1 MNTFSTL
8 NVSFLIRK
16 NRSNKLGEA
25 PIYIRFSIDNER
37 VEISTGRHIK
47 PTDWNSKLNKAITK
61 KKGAGQ
67 LNKFLD
73 VLKNSIYDHH
83 TEMVKN
89 GEHITAKKLKTRFLG
104 IDEDRKTLL
113 EVFEYHNKQ
122 ITELIGITYAPA
134 TIQRYNTT
142 LDHIKSFLKHQY
154 NLKDIAL
161 HRIKYSFIIDLE
173 HYFKTVRKC
182 NNNTTYKYLKNFKK
196 VINIAIK
203 NEWLNKDPFAKF
215 KSTLVEVKRGFLTKD
230 ELQKLENLKL
240 SFPRLDV
247 VRDIFVFSC
256 YTGLAYIDVSN
267 LTRENIRIGI
277 DGNLWILLEREK
289 TKTPSNIPIL
299 PQAHNLIKKYV
310 DHPAKKTEQ
319 HIFPSFSNQKLNAY
333 LKELADLAS
342 INKNLTFHIARHTF
356 ATTITLA
363 NGVPI
368 ESISSMLG
376 HKNIRTTQI
385 YSKVVNEKVSKD
397 MNKLK
402 RKLQ

>member
-16 NRSNKLGEA
+16 NRSNKLGQA
-25 PIYIRFSIDNER
+25 PIYIRFSINNER
-37 VEISTGRHIK
+37 VEISTGRSIN
-47 PTDWNSKLNKAITK
+47 PQDWDSKLNKAITK

-73 VLKNSIYDHH
+73 VLKNTIYDHH

-89 GEHITAKKLKTRFLG
+89 GELISARKLKARFLG
-104 IDEDRKTLL
+104 IEEDKKTLL
-113 EVFEYHNKQ
+113 QVFEYHNKQ
-122 ITELIGITYAPA
+122 MEELQGITYAVA
-134 TIQRYNTT
+134 TVKRYITT
-142 LDHIKSFLKHQY
+142 LDHVRRFLKHQY
-154 NLKDIAL
+154 KLNDIPL
-161 HRIKYSFIIDLE
+161 SRLKYSFIIDFE

-182 NNNTTYKYLKNFKK
+182 NNNSTYKYLKNMRK
-196 VINIAIK
+196 VINLAIR
-203 NEWLNKDPFAKF
+203 NEWLDKDPFAKYQT
-215 KSTLVEVKRGFLTKD
+215 KLIEVKREYLTKE

-240 SFPRLDV
+240 SFPRLGV

-267 LTRENIRIGI
+267 LTKENIRIGI

-310 DHPAKKTEQ
+310 DHPAKKSED

-342 INKNLTFHIARHTF
+342 IDKNLTFHIARHTF

-397 MNKLK
+397 MSKLK
-402 RKLQ
+402 RKLR

>member
-8 NVSFLIRK
+8 NISFLIRK

-25 PIYIRFSIDNER
+25 PIYIRFSINNER
-37 VEISTGRHIK
+37 VEISTGRSINPHNW
-47 PTDWNSKLNKAITK
+47 DSKLLKAITK

-67 LNKFLD
+67 LNKFLE

-89 GEHITAKKLKTRFLG
+89 GDLISAKKLKARFLG
-104 IDEDRKTLL
+104 IEENKKTLIQ
-113 EVFEYHNKQ
+113 VFEYHNMQMK
-122 ITELIGITYAPA
+122 ELQGISYAEA
-134 TIQRYNTT
+134 TVKRYITT
-142 LDHIKSFLKHQY
+142 LDHVKRFLKHQY
-154 NLKDIAL
+154 NLNDIPL
-161 HRIKYSFIIDLE
+161 TRLKYSFIVDFE

-182 NNNTTYKYLKNFKK
+182 NNNSTYKYLKNMRK
-196 VINIAIK
+196 VINLAIR
-203 NEWLNKDPFAKF
+203 NEWLDKDPFAKY
-215 KSTLVEVKRGFLTKD
+215 KTKLIEVKRECLNKE
-230 ELQKLENLKL
+230 ELKSLESLKL
-240 SFPRLDV
+240 TFPRLEV
-247 VRDIFVFSC
+247 VRDMFIFSC
-256 YTGLAYIDVSN
+256 YTGLAYIDISN
-267 LTRENIRIGI
+267 LTKDNIRIGI

-299 PQAHNLIKKYV
+299 PQANDLIKKYAN
-310 DHPAKKTEQ
+310 HPAKKTEQ

-342 INKNLTFHIARHTF
+342 IDKNLTFHIARHTF

-397 MNKLK
+397 MSKLK
-402 RKLQ
+402 RKLR

>member
-8 NVSFLIRK
+8 NISFLIRK

-25 PIYIRFSIDNER
+25 PIYIRFSINNER
-37 VEISTGRHIK
+37 VEISTGRSIN
-47 PTDWNSKLNKAITK
+47 PQNWDSKLSKAITK
-61 KKGAGQ
+61 KTGAGQ

-73 VLKNSIYDHH
+73 TLKNSIYDHH

-89 GEHITAKKLKTRFLG
+89 GELVSARKLKARFLG
-104 IDEDRKTLL
+104 IEENKKTLIQ
-113 EVFEYHNKQ
+113 VFEYHNKQ
-122 ITELIGITYAPA
+122 MEELQGITYAIA
-134 TIQRYNTT
+134 TVKRYITT
-142 LDHIKSFLKHQY
+142 LDHVKRFLKHQY
-154 NLKDIAL
+154 KLNDIPL
-161 HRIKYSFIIDLE
+161 TRLKYSFIIDFE

-182 NNNTTYKYLKNFKK
+182 NNNTTYKYLKNLRKI
-196 VINIAIK
+196 INLAIR
-203 NEWLNKDPFAKF
+203 NEWLDKDPFAKYRT
-215 KSTLVEVKRGFLTKD
+215 KLIEVKRGFLNKD
-230 ELQKLENLKL
+230 ELLSLENLKL
-240 SFPRLDV
+240 AFPRLSV

-256 YTGLAYIDVSN
+256 YTGLAYIDVTN
-267 LTRENIRIGI
+267 LTKENIRIGI

-299 PQAHNLIKKYV
+299 PQAHDLIKKYA

-342 INKNLTFHIARHTF
+342 IDKNLTFHIARHTF

-397 MNKLK
+397 MSKLK
-402 RKLQ
+402 RKLR

>member
-1 MNTFSTL
+1 MTTFSTL

-25 PIYIRFSIDNER
+25 PIYMRFSINNER
-37 VEISTGRHIK
+37 AEISTGRSIN
-47 PTDWNSKLNKAITK
+47 PQDWDSKLNKAITK

-67 LNKFLD
+67 FNKFLD

-89 GEHITAKKLKTRFLG
+89 GELISAKKLKARFLG
-104 IDEDRKTLL
+104 IEEDKKTLL
-113 EVFEYHNKQ
+113 QVFEYHNKQ
-122 ITELIGITYAPA
+122 MEELQGITYAEA
-134 TIQRYNTT
+134 TVKRYITT
-142 LDHIKSFLKHQY
+142 LDHVKRFLKHQY
-154 NLKDIAL
+154 NLNDIPLARL
-161 HRIKYSFIIDLE
+161 KYSFIVDFE

-182 NNNTTYKYLKNFKK
+182 NNNSTYKYLKNMRK
-196 VINIAIK
+196 VINLAIR
-203 NEWLNKDPFAKF
+203 NEWLDKDPFAKY
-215 KSTLVEVKRGFLTKD
+215 KTKLIEVKRECLNKE
-230 ELQKLENLKL
+230 ELKSLENLKL
-240 SFPRLDV
+240 TFPRLEV

-267 LTRENIRIGI
+267 LTKEDIRIGI

-289 TKTPSNIPIL
+289 TKTLSNIPIL
-299 PQAHNLIKKYV
+299 PNAHDLIKKYT
-310 DHPAKKTEQ
+310 DHPAKKTED

-342 INKNLTFHIARHTF
+342 IDKNLTFHIARHTF

-397 MNKLK
+397 MSKLK
-402 RKLQ
+402 RKLR

>member
-37 VEISTGRHIK
+37 VEISTGRSIN
-47 PTDWNSKLNKAITK
+47 PQDWDRKQNKAITK

-67 LNKFLD
+67 LNKFLE

-89 GEHITAKKLKTRFLG
+89 GELISAKKLKARFLG
-104 IDEDRKTLL
+104 IEENKKTLL
-113 EVFEYHNKQ
+113 QVFEYHNRQ
-122 ITELIGITYAPA
+122 IKELQGISYAEA
-134 TIQRYNTT
+134 TVKRYITT
-142 LDHIKSFLKHQY
+142 LDHVKRFLKHQY
-154 NLKDIAL
+154 NLNDIPL
-161 HRIKYSFIIDLE
+161 TRLKYSFIIDFE

-182 NNNTTYKYLKNFKK
+182 NNNSTYKYLKNMRK
-196 VINIAIK
+196 VINLAIR
-203 NEWLNKDPFAKF
+203 NEWLDKDPFAKYQA
-215 KSTLVEVKRGFLTKD
+215 KLVEVKRGFLTKD

-299 PQAHNLIKKYV
+299 PQAHDLIKKYV
-310 DHPAKKTEQ
+310 DHPAKKSEH

-342 INKNLTFHIARHTF
+342 IDKNLTFHIARHTF

-397 MNKLK
+397 MNKL
-402 RKLQ
+402 RLKLR